1 MAGAIGPSRTWY
13 PLGPLLAVLNRYLG
27 LISERPTPSPAAAR
41 WPHIYVHVPFCGRRC
56 SYCDFAIAVRKDVP
70 VSEFNDAIMAEM
82 VTRQIRGSDA
92 AVRSIYL
99 GGGTPSKLGGAGIA
113 ALLRSVAQQLGVEKL
128 STLVD
133 ELEVTIEVNPEDIS
147 AEAAAAWVAAGVNRA
162 SIGVQSFDPDVLRWM
177 HREHTVEQ
185 VGAGVRILRAAGIQE
200 LSLDLIFAV
209 PESLGRSWTR
219 DLEEVLKLDAEHLS
233 LYGLT
238 VEPQTPLGRWT
249 ARGEVAE
256 APEERY
262 AEEFLEAHERLSE
275 AGFDHY
281 EVSNYGRP
289 GHRARHNS
297 AYWSGAPY
305 LGLGPS
311 AHGFDGGERRWNR
324 SAYADW
330 LRAVQEGTDP
340 VEGSEVLSEAERV
353 SEQVYLGLR
362 TSGGL
367 SIRQSEL
374 KTVTPWLEAGWAR
387 LRASEEGAGREEHEG
402 GTLPRARSE
411 SRPGAPGATEPSQD
425 AGSLTLTPKGWLR
438 LDALAV
444 ALTSLRSPS

>member
-1 MAGAIGPSRTWY
+1 MIPAT
-13 PLGPLLAVLNRYLG
+13 
-27 LISERPTPSPAAAR
+27 PAAGERAAP
-41 WPHIYVHVPFCGRRC
+41 WPHIYIHVPFCGRRC

-70 VSEFNDAIMAEM
+70 VSEFNDAIMAELA
-82 VTRQIRGSDA
+82 TRRIHGSA
-92 AVRSIYL
+92 TTVRSIYL
-99 GGGTPSKLGGAGIA
+99 GGGTPSKLGGGGIA
-113 ALLRSVAQQLGVEKL
+113 SLLGNVAQWLGVEKL
-128 STLVD
+128 STSVD
-133 ELEVTIEVNPEDIS
+133 DLEVTIEVNPEDIT
-147 AEAAAAWVAAGVNRA
+147 AESAAAWVAAGVNRA
-162 SIGVQSFDPDVLRWM
+162 SIGVQSFDPDVLKWM

-185 VGAGVRILRAAGIQE
+185 VRTGVQLLRDAGIQE

-209 PESLGRSWTR
+209 PEALHRSWTR

-262 AEEFLEAHERLSE
+262 AEEFLEAHERLSG
-275 AGFDHY
+275 AGFEHY

-311 AHGFDGGERRWNR
+311 SHGFDGRERRWNR

-330 LRAVQEGTDP
+330 LRTVNEGADP
-340 VEGSEVLSEAERV
+340 IEGSELLTPAERV
-353 SEQVYLGLR
+353 AEGVYLGLR
-362 TSGGL
+362 TSDGL
-367 SIRQSEL
+367 KIHQNEL

-387 LRASEEGAGREEHEG
+387 LRSVSDPSAPEAG
-402 GTLPRARSE
+402 L
-411 SRPGAPGATEPSQD
+411 
-425 AGSLTLTPKGWLR
+425 LTLTPSGWLR